1 MKSITAAIGILKV
14 IKRLPSSLNGNP
26 RWAINIDGW
35 DCHTKPDSAYGYE
48 VENLDGKLVLAT
60 IGTHYGAPTLNTLER
75 I

>member
-60 IGTHYGAPTLNTLER
+60 IGTHYGVPTLNTLER